1 MECFSSITFILEILF
16 TLGYIAI
23 SFEHV
28 IRQDKSAVA
37 LLLAVILWTVI
48 FVHGCTEAAY
58 PLKALNEHLQG
69 ISQIIFFLLGALCI
83 VETINIYNGFGA
95 IARFLSVRSSMT
107 FLWLIGFA
115 TFFLSSVL
123 DNLTTT
129 IVMVS
134 LMSQI
139 IPKSEERLLYGGAI
153 VIAANA
159 GGAWTPIGD
168 VTTTMLWIGEQISAG
183 QIMASLFL
191 PSVACLVFALLAIRP
206 RLNKNLTFDISEKT
220 TEIQPFGSSVLFVG
234 VTTLIF
240 VPIFKLITGL
250 PPFMGIILGVSVLW
264 LYTDFLHNRSANN
277 SNHLKMYEVF
287 KRIDLASIF
296 FFLGILLSVA
306 ALETSGV
313 LKAIATWLDQH
324 IGNIEIIAIAIG
336 LASAVV
342 DNVPLVAA
350 SMGMYSLE
358 SYPQNS
364 TFWELVAYCAGTGGS
379 ILIIGSAAGVVYMGL
394 ERVNFI
400 WYLRKISFPALV
412 GYFGGIGVYYL
423 QRLLF

>member
-1 MECFSSITFILEILF
+1 MECFSSIVYVLEILF

-23 SFEHV
+23 SFEHI
-28 IRQDKSAVA
+28 IRQDKSAIA
-37 LLLAVILWTVI
+37 LGLAVTLWSII
-48 FVHGCTEAAY
+48 FIHGCPDASY
-58 PLKALNEHLQG
+58 PMKAFNEHLDG
-69 ISQIIFFLLGALCI
+69 TAQIIFFLLGALCI
-83 VETINIYNGFGA
+83 VETINIHNGFNS
-95 IARFLSVRSSMT
+95 IIRFLRVKSST
-107 FLWLIGFA
+107 AFLWIIGLS

-129 IVMVS
+129 IVMIS

-139 IPKSEERLLYGGAI
+139 ISKSEERLLYGGAV

-168 VTTTMLWIGEQISAG
+168 VTTTMLWIGEQITAG

-191 PSVACLVFALLAIRP
+191 PSIACLIFSLLVIAP
-206 RLNKNLTFDISEKT
+206 RFKKEVEFNNASAQADMHP
-220 TEIQPFGSSVLFVG
+220 QGGSVLAVG
-234 VTTLIF
+234 IAALIF
-240 VPIFKLITGL
+240 VPIFKIITGL
-250 PPFMGIILGVSVLW
+250 PPFMGVLLGLSIIW
-264 LYTDFLHNRSANN
+264 LYTDLIHNKTAN
-277 SNHLKMYEVF
+277 STHFKMFEVF

-313 LKAIATWLDQH
+313 LTNIANWLDKH
-324 IGNIEIIAIAIG
+324 IGNMEFIAIAIG

-358 SYPQNS
+358 TFPQNS
-364 TFWELVAYCAGTGGS
+364 TFWELIAYCAGTGGS

-400 WYLRKISFPALV
+400 WYLRKISLPALI

-423 QRLLF
+423 QRMIF